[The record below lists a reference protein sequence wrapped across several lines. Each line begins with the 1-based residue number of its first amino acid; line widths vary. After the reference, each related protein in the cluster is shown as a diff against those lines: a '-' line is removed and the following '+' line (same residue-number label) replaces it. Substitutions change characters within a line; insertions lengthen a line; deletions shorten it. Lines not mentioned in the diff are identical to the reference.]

1 MAIIAL
7 ITLNVDQVF
16 FEGWSSSSFLQP
28 LLEMFVTFL
37 QVHIHV
43 DNGNQKKKQRTDLWN
58 SSSSKRQGTGLFLGR
73 FMQKLHWKLLKCSF
87 LIQIEES
94 KCSSIVDKMSWRQAF
109 HFYNYFWRG
118 GVMCHLNIRISCTIG
133 VLCTAGVLLGQWFWW
148 KIISIMELF
157 YWCRENLQSSQEWG
171 TLLQPSGCYWGSWQV
186 LFSYQLDF
194 SVQLCWLNTE
204 LVLNKA
210 VTAFGKKGVQLQLWW
225 QKCLSEVV

>member
-1 MAIIAL
+1 MVIKKRNKGQISG
-7 ITLNVDQVF
+7 THH
-16 FEGWSSSSFLQP
+16 LQKDKVQDCSWGGSCKSCI
-28 LLEMFVTFL
+28 E
-37 QVHIHV
+37 
-43 DNGNQKKKQRTDLWN
+43 N
-58 SSSSKRQGTGLFLGR
+58 SSNAPFWFK
-73 FMQKLHWKLLKCSF
+73 
-87 LIQIEES
+87 